1 MTANSKCIIKNNQ
14 KIGELYSAIS
24 HSVGALL
31 AIAGFV
37 LMLIKVNKNYVL
49 PVVVYG
55 VGITLLYTFSSLYHF
70 FPDGKV
76 KILFRKFDHIGIYI
90 FIAATYTPLC
100 IFSLPKNV
108 GMLILSVIWTCA
120 LIGVIS
126 NTILIYKSPILT
138 IILYISMGWIIAFAF
153 KPLLQEFN
161 ILHLSWLIWGGIFYT
176 IGAFL
181 YALGKKYQYKTKQ
194 FTHDIFH
201 IFVLMGSFSH
211 FWFLYQYVIS

>member
-1 MTANSKCIIKNNQ
+1 MVLVLHYYI
-14 KIGELYSAIS
+14 
-24 HSVGALL
+24 HL
-31 AIAGFV
+31 AH
-37 LMLIKVNKNYVL
+37 Y
-49 PVVVYG
+49 
-55 VGITLLYTFSSLYHF
+55 ITF
-70 FPDGKV
+70 FQMV
-76 KILFRKFDHIGIYI
+76 K
-90 FIAATYTPLC
+90 C